1 MKPEPLALYSATQT
15 RRLDQIAIEDYGI
28 PGYTLMCRAGAF
40 AFNTL
45 ISFFHQTRSIVIVCG
60 IGNNAGDGYVMARL
74 AKENGFPVR
83 VLQLG
88 DPARQQ
94 GDALKARMDME
105 AAGIC
110 VEAFSI
116 AAIDDCSMIVDAIFG
131 TGLEREIEGEWKD
144 AIDAINN
151 SGRPVLA
158 VDIPSGLQAET
169 GRKLGC
175 AIKAQIS
182 CSFIGLKQGMYTG
195 WGPELCGDIHFDALG
210 VPEQVYDR
218 VESQV
223 RRWDES
229 LIATINPRPL
239 NSHKGENGHV
249 LLVGG
254 DHGMSGAIRM
264 TGEACLRSGAG
275 LVSLATRESHA
286 ALIAQSCP
294 ELMSHG
300 SETLDAYVS
309 LREKATVLAIGPG
322 LGRSEWGQALFCETL
337 KSPLPKVID
346 ADALNC
352 LAMNPQR
359 RDDWI
364 LSPHPGE
371 AARLLQCT
379 VQDIENNRFQSCEE
393 VHRRYGG
400 ICVLKGSGTLI
411 CDGKQTVI
419 CDRGNPGMAT
429 GGSGDVLTGIIAAL
443 VAQFPQLSLFELA
456 QLGVG
461 VHALAGDRA
470 AQAGQRGLLATDII
484 RQIRGV
490 INHVQTG

>member
-1 MKPEPLALYSATQT
+1 MKADPLALYSATQT

-28 PGYTLMCRAGAF
+28 PGYTLMCRAGTF

-88 DPARQQ
+88 NLAGQR
-94 GDALKARMDME
+94 GDALKARTDME
-105 AAGIC
+105 TAGVH
-110 VEAFSI
+110 VEAFTT
-116 AAIDDCSMIVDAIFG
+116 AAIEDSSVIVDAIFG

-158 VDIPSGLQAET
+158 VDIPSGLQADT
-169 GRKLGC
+169 GQKLGC
-175 AIKAQIS
+175 AIKAQVT
-182 CSFIGLKQGMYTG
+182 CSFIGPKQGMYTG
-195 WGPELCGDIHFDALG
+195 CGPELCGEIRFDGLQ
-210 VPEQVYDR
+210 VPDQVYDR
-218 VESQV
+218 VQSQV
-223 RRWDES
+223 RRWNEVSLD
-229 LIATINPRPL
+229 LIAPRPL
-239 NSHKGENGHV
+239 NSHKGQNGHV

-264 TGEACLRSGAG
+264 AGEACLRSGAG

-300 SETLDAYVS
+300 SETLDAYIS
-309 LREKATVLAIGPG
+309 LRERATVLAIGPG
-322 LGRSEWGQALFCETL
+322 LGTSEWGQALFGETL
-337 KSPLPKVID
+337 KSSLPKVID

-352 LAMNPQR
+352 LAINPQR

-364 LSPHPGE
+364 LTPHPGE
-371 AARLLQCT
+371 AARLLQCS
-379 VQDIENNRFQSCEE
+379 VQDIENNRFQSGEE
-393 VHRRYGG
+393 VHRRFGG
-400 ICVLKGSGTLI
+400 I
-411 CDGKQTVI
+411 
-419 CDRGNPGMAT
+419 
-429 GGSGDVLTGIIAAL
+429 
-443 VAQFPQLSLFELA
+443 
-456 QLGVG
+456 
-461 VHALAGDRA
+461 
-470 AQAGQRGLLATDII
+470 
-484 RQIRGV
+484 
-490 INHVQTG
+490 